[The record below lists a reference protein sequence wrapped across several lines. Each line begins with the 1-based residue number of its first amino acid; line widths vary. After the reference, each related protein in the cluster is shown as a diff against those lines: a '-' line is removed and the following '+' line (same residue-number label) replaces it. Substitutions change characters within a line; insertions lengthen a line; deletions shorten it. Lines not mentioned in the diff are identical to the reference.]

1 MAYYKILDWDSK
13 FFKFTVA
20 KIINTRPTLSDL
32 KEILR
37 LLKTQ
42 GVKLV
47 YWPAESLW
55 DQDVISALSGQLVDI
70 KTTYVLDLAKGMP
83 EKLDTSE
90 VSKADEDLQDIDD
103 LEDLAIQS
111 GEYSRFALDP
121 NISKEI
127 FFNLYKIWMRKS
139 LSKEIAQEVLLI
151 RQPNKIA
158 GMVTL
163 GEKFGRGDIGLIAVD
178 RQFRGNNY
186 GKKLVYASRDWLVSQ
201 EYSEAQVVTQGNNLA
216 ACKLYEKCGYS
227 VETVEYYYHFWL
239 Q

>member
-20 KIINTRPTLSDL
+20 KIINTRPTLPDL

-42 GVKLV
+42 GVRLV

-55 DQDVISALSGQLVDI
+55 DQDVISALGGQLVDI
-70 KTTYVLDLAKGMP
+70 KTTYVLHLAKGMP

-90 VSKADEDLQDIDD
+90 VIKADEDLQDIDD

-121 NISKEI
+121 NISKEN
-127 FFNLYKIWMRKS
+127 FFSLYKIWMRKS

-151 RQPNKIA
+151 KQPNKIA

-163 GEKFGRGDIGLIAVD
+163 GEKDGRGDIGLIAVD
-178 RQFRGNNY
+178 RQFRGNSY
-186 GKKLVYASRDWLVSQ
+186 GKKLVYASRDWFLSQ
-201 EYSEAQVVTQGNNLA
+201 AYPEAQVVTQGNNPA
-216 ACKLYEKCGYS
+216 ACKLYETCGYS
-227 VETVEYYYHFWL
+227 VETVEYYYHF
-239 Q
+239 